1 MQPPLPSGT
10 LLQSHYR
17 IVQQLGQGG
26 FGRTYLAEDQNRYG
40 ERCAIKEFVPQQGEA
55 HFFTKATE
63 LFQRE
68 ANILYQIQHP
78 QIPQFRE
85 TFEVDQ
91 RLFLVQDYVEGPS
104 YKDLLYQR
112 RAQNHPFSEAEVRQF
127 LQQMLPV
134 LAHIHAKGIIHRD
147 ISPDNVLLRSRDRL
161 PVLIDFGVVKEVVT
175 RMQML
180 DVTHQATTVGKP
192 GYAPSEQMQSGRAY
206 PCSDL
211 YSLAVTAIVL
221 LTGKEPQD
229 LLDSNLTWHWQQFA
243 AVSPSLAQV
252 LNKAVSYRPGD
263 RYQSVSEMAQALGS
277 ANSMAAVP
285 VTPYRPPTP
294 APSQM
299 RTVAVGRPAQS
310 TTVAAPPPQKPA
322 RSARPSVLE
331 DDEGSVWENPWA
343 VAGLAVGIVL
353 VAGLGGWGVVSTLNR
368 NQTQEATS
376 PAPPELT
383 LDPESPTGVTSPE
396 PTPTPTPTQAAP
408 EPVAYDQPLEIRAGE
423 STVVEGNLNANETVN
438 YRLQGQEGQTLLA
451 QLEGQ
456 GILMTVLAP
465 NGNPPDSQARRVLGW
480 TGELEFTGEY
490 TLQLSPAEG
499 SEAGNYALT
508 VSLTAPEAPEE
519 DLPEQSED
527 SDQREEPDNSQEEEP
542 VELEQPEEPDN
553 AQEEEPAEPE
563 IEEPVEEI
571 DRSEQRVR
579 FPAGRDSILYANSVG
594 PGRIRRY
601 VINVQEGQVLEVD
614 LASATGPVTFNVLLP
629 TGDSLSSSQSS
640 LWEGVVPVGGDYAID
655 VMSSESAEFTLNI
668 GAR

>member
-1 MQPPLPSGT
+1 M
-10 LLQSHYR
+10 
-17 IVQQLGQGG
+17 
-26 FGRTYLAEDQNRYG
+26 
-40 ERCAIKEFVPQQGEA
+40 
-55 HFFTKATE
+55 
-63 LFQRE
+63 
-68 ANILYQIQHP
+68 
-78 QIPQFRE
+78 
-85 TFEVDQ
+85 
-91 RLFLVQDYVEGPS
+91 
-104 YKDLLYQR
+104 
-112 RAQNHPFSEAEVRQF
+112 
-127 LQQMLPV
+127 
-134 LAHIHAKGIIHRD
+134 
-147 ISPDNVLLRSRDRL
+147 
-161 PVLIDFGVVKEVVT
+161 
-175 RMQML
+175 
-180 DVTHQATTVGKP
+180 
-192 GYAPSEQMQSGRAY
+192 
-206 PCSDL
+206 
-211 YSLAVTAIVL
+211 
-221 LTGKEPQD
+221 
-229 LLDSNLTWHWQQFA
+229 
-243 AVSPSLAQV
+243 
-252 LNKAVSYRPGD
+252 
-263 RYQSVSEMAQALGS
+263 
-277 ANSMAAVP
+277 
-285 VTPYRPPTP
+285 
-294 APSQM
+294 
-299 RTVAVGRPAQS
+299 
-310 TTVAAPPPQKPA
+310 
-322 RSARPSVLE
+322 
-331 DDEGSVWENPWA
+331 
-343 VAGLAVGIVL
+343 
-353 VAGLGGWGVVSTLNR
+353 
-368 NQTQEATS
+368 
-376 PAPPELT
+376 
-383 LDPESPTGVTSPE
+383 
-396 PTPTPTPTQAAP
+396 
-408 EPVAYDQPLEIRAGE
+408 
-423 STVVEGNLNANETVN
+423 VEGNLNANETVN